1 MVIGLASDHRGWELK
16 EAMKI
21 YLKGEGVGYWDYGL
35 DGGCEGVVDYPEYVI
50 KLGEGLR
57 KGEVDRGV
65 VVCGTGIG
73 VSIVANKMRGVYCAL
88 CVNEFMARYA
98 RKHNNANV
106 LGLGGELVG
115 RRLAISIL
123 EVFLKT
129 EFEGGRHGRRVGRVM
144 ELDGGMGRY

>member
-1 MVIGLASDHRGWELK
+1 MVIGLASDHRGWDLK
-16 EAMKI
+16 EGLKI
-21 YLKGEGVGYWDYGL
+21 YLKGEGVEYWDYGL
-35 DGGCEGVVDYPEYVI
+35 DVGGGVGVDYPEYVI

-106 LGLGGELVG
+106 LSLGGEFVG
-115 RRLAISIL
+115 RKLAISIL
-123 EVFLKT
+123 EVFFK
-129 EFEGGRHGRRVGRVM
+129 
-144 ELDGGMGRY
+144 DGV